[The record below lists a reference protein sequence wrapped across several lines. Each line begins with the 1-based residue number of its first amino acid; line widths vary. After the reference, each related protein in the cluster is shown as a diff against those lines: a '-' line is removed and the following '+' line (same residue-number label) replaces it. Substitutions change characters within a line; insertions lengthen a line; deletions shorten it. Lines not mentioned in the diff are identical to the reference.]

1 MKLIASTWRHVG
13 TRRRAPHGLRPTQDG
28 LTLVELLV
36 ALAIIGAIGAAA
48 VMATY
53 QLLSASRQAND
64 AQLVVTQLRAANDAQ
79 LVVTQLRAAEH
90 YITRDVLTSQ
100 QITPDTGD
108 SSGFPLVLHWVG
120 IDGSEH
126 TVTYS
131 LQDSAH
137 YPSKELI
144 RLEETDSVTEET
156 SVADYLDE
164 ERSSCA
170 VDSVR
175 RRPRVS
181 VARSRG
187 RWYYGHQQRKPRP

>member
-64 AQLVVTQLRAANDAQ
+64 AQLVVTQLRAA
-79 LVVTQLRAAEH
+79 EH

-100 QITPDTGD
+100 QITPDAGD
-108 SSGFPLVLHWVG
+108 PSGFPLVLHWVG

-137 YPSKELI
+137 YLSKELI

-170 VDSVR
+170 VDSTASTLTVTLTATYR
-175 RRPRVS
+175 GQTETRTFEVKKRS
-181 VARSRG
+181 DVAPES
-187 RWYYGHQQRKPRP
+187 P